1 MSRLHTLST
10 IVFALALVIYGYL
23 QWQKSN
29 APIAV
34 QVIDLDTPDFIAK
47 RLSSSQFDSEGKL
60 THTIFAES
68 MSHFSKKNQTLFQK
82 PKYTIYPDD
91 DKPSWHISANQGTL
105 VGNEQLTLSD
115 KVLLVS
121 SDQNSFISEIQGKQ
135 LILDLKN
142 KIITSEQTILLK
154 GNDFTMY
161 GSGLNVDINTT
172 EMTLNEH
179 VQTIF
184 KKHDS

>member
-10 IVFALALVIYGYL
+10 IVFAIALAIYGYL
-23 QWQKSN
+23 QWQQSN
-29 APIAV
+29 QAV
-34 QVIDLDTPDFIAK
+34 VAKVEDENTPDFVATK
-47 RLSSSQFDSEGKL
+47 LSSNQFNSDGEL
-60 THTIFAES
+60 THTIFAQS
-68 MSHFSKKNQTLFQK
+68 MSHFSNKNQTIFQK

-91 DKPSWHISANQGTL
+91 NKPSWHISANQGIL
-105 VGNEQLTLSD
+105 QGSEQLTLSEQ
-115 KVLLVS
+115 VLLVS
-121 SDQNSFISEIQGKQ
+121 SDKNSFISQIEGKEIM
-135 LILDLKN
+135 LDLVN